1 VGVCAHPGAAAGL
14 AYKTA
19 GGRGGVA
26 PRRAVTWTAVSRGV
40 VPREPMRARQ
50 KCLRC
55 AVIGGVGVWLGS
67 GVGKP
72 YLVFY
77 GVVCAAIRGF
87 VQGKRNVAANT
98 SSAWE
103 WE

>member
-19 GGRGGVA
+19 GGVA

-55 AVIGGVGVWLGS
+55 AVIGAVGVRTWLWRPET
-67 GVGKP
+67 VLYCTALLLNTDFWLWAP
-72 YLVFY
+72 MIPLV
-77 GVVCAAIRGF
+77 
-87 VQGKRNVAANT
+87 
-98 SSAWE
+98 
-103 WE
+103 

>member
-40 VPREPMRARQ
+40 VPRECVHA
-50 KCLRC
+50 KSAC
-55 AVIGGVGVWLGS
+55 AVIGGVGVWLGLASRNRIWYFTALCVQQFEGLFRESVTWRQIQALPGS
-67 GVGKP
+67 G
-72 YLVFY
+72 
-77 GVVCAAIRGF
+77 
-87 VQGKRNVAANT
+87 
-98 SSAWE
+98 SE
-103 WE
+103 HD